1 MTQLV
6 TARGNLWFNPTAN
19 FYYITERSEPENIA
33 TNISQVFL
41 GVRLECARCHNHPW
55 ERWSQDDF
63 WGFAAFFG
71 RMGVKDTYGG
81 DQTQIILK
89 DRGEVLH
96 PRTKQA
102 VTPKYLDGPGTT
114 ERPDEDI
121 RDRLAAWIT
130 SPQNPWFARNIVNRL
145 WKHYLG
151 RGIVEPVDDMRITN
165 PPTNESLL
173 DALAQ
178 DFVQHGFRLKHT
190 ARTIL
195 NSRIYQLTGQPNQ
208 SNRGDDL
215 NHSRFYP
222 KKLMAEQLMDA
233 ISQATGVAEK
243 YPGHK
248 KGLRAMQLPSGAPTY
263 FLQTFGRQMH
273 RRKIRERQT
282 EPDMAQGYAPD
293 QRRHLD
299 GENPGP
305 RGVPGSVDGGH
316 FAGRPWRHRTDFLDG
331 AGEAPQPGG
340 DTSSAGADPGT
351 GPKGLPPG
359 LRGHL
364 LGRDEFPRV

>member
-151 RGIVEPVDDMRITN
+151 RGIVEPVDDMCITN

-195 NSRIYQLTGQPNQ
+195 NSPYLPAYRSTQP
-208 SNRGDDL
+208 
-215 NHSRFYP
+215 
-222 KKLMAEQLMDA
+222 EQ
-233 ISQATGVAEK
+233 
-243 YPGHK
+243 PG
-248 KGLRAMQLPSGAPTY
+248 RRSEPLPFLPQETDGGAVD
-263 FLQTFGRQMH
+263 G
-273 RRKIRERQT
+273 
-282 EPDMAQGYAPD
+282 
-293 QRRHLD
+293 RHLA
-299 GENPGP
+299 GH
-305 RGVPGSVDGGH
+305 RGGGKIS
-316 FAGRPWRHRTDFLDG
+316 RPQKGATRHATSFWSTHLFSSNLWPPDAPPKNQRAPNRTGYG
-331 AGEAPQPGG
+331 AGLC
-340 DTSSAGADPGT
+340 T
-351 GPKGLPPG
+351 
-359 LRGHL
+359 
-364 LGRDEFPRV
+364 